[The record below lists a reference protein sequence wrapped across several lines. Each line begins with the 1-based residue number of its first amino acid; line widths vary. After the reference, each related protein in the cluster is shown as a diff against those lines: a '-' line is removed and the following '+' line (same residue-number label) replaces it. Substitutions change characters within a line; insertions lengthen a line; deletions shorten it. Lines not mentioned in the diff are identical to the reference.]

1 MKSSPDIDQVG
12 QDVLFAV
19 SKATELFIDHLT
31 NLTHSQAQKG
41 RNVEYAHLSDMIRRQ
56 TNMEFLRDII
66 PTKMSGRDA
75 LREMAKQNA
84 LANKDILGS
93 D

>member
-1 MKSSPDIDQVG
+1 
-12 QDVLFAV
+12 V
-19 SKATELFIDHLT
+19 SKATELFIDHVT
-31 NLTHSQAQKG
+31 NLTYGQAQKSKV
-41 RNVEYAHLSDMIRRQ
+41 VEYNHLSEMIRKQ

-66 PTKMSGRDA
+66 PTKMLARDA

-84 LANKDILGS
+84 LAAKELLGP

>member
-19 SKATELFIDHLT
+19 SKATEMFIDHLT
-31 NLTHSQAQKG
+31 NLTHGQAGKS
-41 RNVEYAHLSDMIRRQ
+41 RAVEYSHLSDMIRKQ

-66 PTKMSGRDA
+66 PTKMLARDA
-75 LREMAKQNA
+75 LKEMAKQNA
-84 LANKDILGS
+84 LATKDQLGT